1 MDTKEVP
8 MPKKAQSKSTAK
20 KSASRKPA
28 KKTAAKK
35 AVRKKSAAKKIVK
48 KKPSGR
54 KAVVKKKALVKKTV
68 KKALK
73 KTAAKTERTVPS
85 KQFAIEPGPP
95 PPGIPP
101 VEEPARHEDAIGT
114 VTHYY
119 SHLGVAI
126 IQINNGTLKKGDSIH
141 IQGHST
147 DFTQPVESMEL
158 EHQHIDK
165 AATGQ
170 IVGLRVK
177 DHVREHD
184 IVYLIT

>member
-1 MDTKEVP
+1 
-8 MPKKAQSKSTAK
+8 MPIKARS
-20 KSASRKPA
+20 
-28 KKTAAKK
+28 
-35 AVRKKSAAKKIVK
+35 KSAAKKSVSRKSAQKTMKKKVARKKSAVK
-48 KKPSGR
+48 KKATGK
-54 KAVVKKKALVKKTV
+54 KAVVKKKTV
-68 KKALK
+68 K
-73 KTAAKTERTVPS
+73 KTAAKDKQTVSS
-85 KQFAIEPGPP
+85 KLFAVEPGPP

-101 VEEPARHEDAIGT
+101 VEEPARHEVAVGT

-126 IQINNGTLKKGDSIH
+126 VQINNGSLTTGNSIH

-165 AATGQ
+165 ASIGQ

-177 DHVREHD
+177 DHVRVHD
-184 IVYLIT
+184 IVYLIK